1 MEWTGQVQK
10 VYQDYETGKYN
21 VLLTINADSSFL
33 VETINKLISHLLNK
47 DLMKI
52 SIDEYKDRRSLK
64 ANNMLWSCIGQLAK
78 AQTPPISSWDMYLNC
93 LRDYGEYV
101 TYEIETRLIKNV
113 EKTWRE
119 TQVVS
124 DPYIN
129 EQGKKCVTMNCY
141 FGSSTYDT
149 KQFSVLLDGVI
160 ADMKDLGLQ
169 PPPTKEMQEAL
180 KQWEKM
186 HK

>member
-10 VYQDYETGKYN
+10 LYQDYETGKFN
-21 VLLTINADSSFL
+21 VLLTINADNSFL
-33 VETINKLISHLLNK
+33 CEIVNALSNYLKNK
-47 DLMKI
+47 DLIKI
-52 SIDEYKDRRSLK
+52 SLGKYKDKRSLR

-78 AQTPPISSWDMYLNC
+78 AQTPPISSWEMYLKC

-101 TYEIETRLIKNV
+101 TYEIETRLVKNV

-124 DPYIN
+124 DTYIN
-129 EQGKKCVTMNCY
+129 EYGKECVTINCY

-169 PPPTKEMQEAL
+169 PPPTREMQEAL

-186 HK
+186 QK